1 MAYRGEYDLKR
12 KSKIQW
18 VTITML
24 VLFGVIGIV
33 VVILSWD
40 DILQA
45 IQRAN
50 WLLLLPSLLFAF
62 VSYLCMSLGLAV
74 ICRVFGVRVRL
85 KDLFEIGFVSNVITS
100 LVDIASI
107 GGTSMEFTLMKNKG
121 PTTQDILA
129 PSIFQIYYSSLVLVA
144 LIPIGIID
152 ALVSRHASAALSAGA
167 GVAAGLV
174 VIFLALATLIIISA
188 TMRSHLFDW
197 MHKTVRAIT
206 KHDISQALSDFN
218 GHMERGVT
226 ALRQRPRIIVLL
238 AVLTLADWSSQLL
251 SLFFCFRALGESI
264 NPGVLITGYSLG
276 LSAGFV
282 SMAPGGLLVQD
293 GSMAGIFT
301 LLGVPIGLAS
311 LVAILFRVIY
321 YFVPFFVGLTLYRQ
335 ILKSNSEDI
344 VTEIEHRD

>member
-1 MAYRGEYDLKR
+1 LNF
-12 KSKIQW
+12 KSKIQR
-18 VTITML
+18 VTIAML
-24 VLFGVIGIV
+24 ALFGVTGIV

-45 IQRAN
+45 IQRAD
-50 WLLLLPSLLFAF
+50 WLLLAPSLLFAF
-62 VSYLCMSLGLAV
+62 LSYTCMSYGLAV
-74 ICRVFGVRVRL
+74 ICRAFGIRLRL

-100 LVDIASI
+100 LVDIASV
-107 GGTSMEFTLMKNKG
+107 GGTSLEFTLMRKKG
-121 PTTQDILA
+121 PTAQDILA

-144 LIPIGIID
+144 LIPLGIID
-152 ALVSRHASAALSAGA
+152 ALVSRHASAAVSAGA

-174 VIFLALATLIIISA
+174 VLFLFLATLIIISE
-188 TMRSHLFDW
+188 TMRAHLFNW
-197 MHKTVRAIT
+197 VQKAVWAIT
-206 KHDISQALSDFN
+206 KHDISLALHDFS

-226 ALRQRPRIIVLL
+226 ALRQRPRILALL
-238 AVLTLADWSSQLL
+238 VVLTLADWSSQLL

-264 NPGVLITGYSLG
+264 NPGILITGYSLG

-321 YFVPFFVGLTLYRQ
+321 YFVPFFVGLAFYRQ
-335 ILKSNSEDI
+335 MLKSSG
-344 VTEIEHRD
+344 